1 MMKLSFTPLDP
12 NPEWIRSCQINR
24 IFLIDAL
31 LHTTYFSLVKEWN
44 FVYVTFRKW
53 YFEKNI
59 FNLKFQWNN
68 YISCTAFND
77 EFIPQIIWFLTIGKN
92 CFLSNNSVVHCD
104 HILQISL
111 IGGAT
116 INADLQ
122 SMTLSTVTPNCKL
135 SQQIT
140 QGTNSKDH
148 NK

>member
-77 EFIPQIIWFLTIGKN
+77 EFIPQIIRFLTIGKN
-92 CFLSNNSVVHCD
+92 CFLSNNSVIIFWSYSSNFTNWRCYNKCRFTVHD
-104 HILQISL
+104 LKYGDPELQIV
-111 IGGAT
+111 
-116 INADLQ
+116 
-122 SMTLSTVTPNCKL
+122 STNHSRHK
-135 SQQIT
+135 Q
-140 QGTNSKDH
+140 
-148 NK
+148 